1 MSTFNMKKQPWF
13 IKLERLTTPEREAV
27 RKFIAGK
34 MGGCPHYNGARY
46 YTNYCMGAKG
56 SPADTVYVGDNLVV
70 KDPVTEIK
78 LSFALAVVED
88 SVVYPNPV
96 PKETATQ
103 RQLKQLE
110 ATIKE
115 AQEQIEALKRAQAVQ

>member
-1 MSTFNMKKQPWF
+1 MSTFDMKKQPWF

-27 RKFIAGK
+27 RKFVQEK
-34 MGGCPHYNGARY
+34 MGNCPHYNGAKY

-56 SPADTVYVGDNLVV
+56 SPDAFVYVGDNSAV

-78 LSFALAVVED
+78 LSFATAVVED
-88 SVVYPNPV
+88 SIVYPKPV

-115 AQEQIEALKRAQAVQ
+115 AQEQIESLKRAQEVQ